1 MNFSEWIKKIDV
13 RRVHNEITIQDL
25 RLEVDFNGNSE
36 YLYYVYNNRTQR
48 FCGGT
53 LSTLALIS
61 LCYALDIALMID

>member
-1 MNFSEWIKKIDV
+1 MNFSEWVKNINI
-13 RRVHNEITIQDL
+13 RRVHNEITINDL
-25 RLEVDFNGNSE
+25 RLEVEYKNNGN

-53 LSTLALIS
+53 LSAFALIS